1 MKVNGKIIYPKVME
15 LNKLKTIFI
24 QETFRKEKN
33 KEKVN

>member
-1 MKVNGKIIYPKVME
+1 MKANGKIIYHKVME

-33 KEKVN
+33 KEKAN